1 MTVDYGGVCTTTKSV
16 ILALPPSVGE
26 MAAAMLH
33 LPRPLFED
41 AAAAAV
47 EMKQL
52 QPAFEVDVASVKHSH
67 GSRKAN

>member
-16 ILALPPSVGE
+16 ILALPPSVGG

-52 QPAFEVDVASVKHSH
+52 QPAFEVDVASVKHSQ
-67 GSRKAN
+67 

>member
-16 ILALPPSVGE
+16 ILALPPSVGGG

-41 AAAAAV
+41 AAAAAAV

-52 QPAFEVDVASVKHSH
+52 QPAFEVDVASVKHSQ
-67 GSRKAN
+67 

>member
-16 ILALPPSVGE
+16 ILALPPSVGGG

-41 AAAAAV
+41 AAAAAA

-52 QPAFEVDVASVKHSH
+52 QPAFEVDVASVKHSQ
-67 GSRKAN
+67 

>member
-1 MTVDYGGVCTTTKSV
+1 MVDYGGVCTTTKSV
-16 ILALPPSVGE
+16 ILALPPSVGGVGGG

-52 QPAFEVDVASVKHSH
+52 QPAFEVDVASVKHSQ
-67 GSRKAN
+67 